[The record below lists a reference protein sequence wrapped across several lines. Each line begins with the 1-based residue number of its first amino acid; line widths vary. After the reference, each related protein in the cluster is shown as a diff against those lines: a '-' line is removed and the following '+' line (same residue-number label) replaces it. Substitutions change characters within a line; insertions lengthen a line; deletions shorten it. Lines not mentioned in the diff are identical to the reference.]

1 MRIAGQLP
9 KFISNNFTPR
19 ITGVSLTNLQGSCT
33 NGIVTFTFDELPD
46 PHKDTTRSGYPNKYA
61 LQSIIMS
68 GFSSGTNYPTYP
80 SSSWA
85 NNFWDTHNK
94 NISNFTPGDLNI
106 FSSAATI
113 ANPYES
119 SSVDVSGITTGS
131 NSYGKQAAV
140 SYYPGSVS
148 TAYGSESNRTATID
162 ITSINQ
168 NRIDQGIP
176 RWKFGGV
183 IPAGPARIWV
193 RPFIVSTLSAFSP
206 TYTPFLYYGN
216 WSHFDVNLSGP
227 NIPTKNEIT
236 TAQNLSISGR
246 KVSWT
251 NDTDLASYYI
261 YVYKWNGS
269 SWAELRQGFL
279 NDSNPNLL
287 PGTGDQSYTIPESDG
302 SGFFIVQVYTGSSYV
317 YATYSSAATI
327 PSPGYFTL

>member
-19 ITGVSLTNLQGSCT
+19 ITGVSLTNLQGSCS
-33 NGIVTFTFDELPD
+33 NGIVTFTFDELSD
-46 PHKDTTRSGYPNKYA
+46 PHKDTTRSVYPNKYA
-61 LQSIIMS
+61 LQSVIMS
-68 GFSSGTNYPTYP
+68 GFSSGTNNPTYP
-80 SSSWA
+80 SNSWA
-85 NNFWDTHNK
+85 NSYFDYHNK
-94 NISNFTPGDLNI
+94 NISNFTPGDPNI
-106 FSSAATI
+106 FSTLSTI

-119 SSVDVSGITTGS
+119 SSVDVSGITAGC
-131 NSYGKQAAV
+131 NSFGKQASV
-140 SYYPGSVS
+140 VHYPS
-148 TAYGSESNRTATID
+148 TGISYGSESNRTGTID

-168 NRIDQGIP
+168 YWIDQGAP
-176 RWKFGGV
+176 RWKFRSV

-193 RPFIVSTLSAFSP
+193 RPFTISDLRAFDSIYSP
-206 TYTPFLYYGN
+206 FIYYGN

-227 NIPTKNEIT
+227 NIPTRNEIT
-236 TAQNLSISGR
+236 APQNLSISGR

-279 NDSNPNLL
+279 NDNNPIPQ

-302 SGFFIVQVYTGSSYV
+302 SGFFIVQVYTGSPYV
-317 YATYSSAATI
+317 YATFSSAGTI